1 MALPDD
7 LRQRLADGTLDP
19 GDWDYL
25 LDSVTD
31 LASFTEAF
39 TVSDPLGK
47 ARVFLADEFPG
58 FYLSYAGSVGL
69 LDDEEDYDEDDEEE
83 DGDEEE

>member
-1 MALPDD
+1 VALPDD
-7 LRQRLADGTLDP
+7 LRQRLADGNTEP

-25 LDSVTD
+25 LDSVSD
-31 LASFTEAF
+31 LATFTEAF
-39 TVSDPLGK
+39 NTCDPLGK
-47 ARVFLADEFPG
+47 VPMFLADEFPG

-69 LDDEEDYDEDDEEE
+69 LDDEEGYDEDDEEE

>member
-1 MALPDD
+1 MALPSD

-39 TVSDPLGK
+39 TSCDPLGK
-47 ARVFLADEFPG
+47 VPVFLADEFPG

-69 LDDEEDYDEDDEEE
+69 LDDEDDEEE
-83 DGDEEE
+83 DNNEEE

>member
-1 MALPDD
+1 MRQVTVALPAD

-25 LDSVTD
+25 LDTVTD
-31 LASFTEAF
+31 LETFTEAF
-39 TVSDPLGK
+39 NACDHSSKVP
-47 ARVFLADEFPG
+47 VFLADEFPG
-58 FYLSYAGSVGL
+58 FYLAYAEEHGL
-69 LDDEEDYDEDDEEE
+69 LDE

>member
-7 LRQRLADGTLDP
+7 LRQRLAEGNLDP

-39 TVSDPLGK
+39 TSCDPLGK
-47 ARVFLADEFPG
+47 VPVFLADEFPG
-58 FYLSYAGSVGL
+58 FYLTYAEEWGL
-69 LDDEEDYDEDDEEE
+69 LEE
-83 DGDEEE
+83 GVV

>member
-31 LASFTEAF
+31 LASFTVAF
-39 TVSDPLGK
+39 TASDPLGK
-47 ARVFLADEFPG
+47 VPAFLADEFPG
-58 FYLSYAGSVGL
+58 FYLTYAEEHGL
-69 LDDEEDYDEDDEEE
+69 LDDNEV
-83 DGDEEE
+83 GD

>member
-1 MALPDD
+1 MFLGLQMTAVALPED
-7 LRQRLADGTLDP
+7 LRQRLADGNTEP

-39 TVSDPLGK
+39 TSSDPSSK
-47 ARVFLADEFPG
+47 VRVFLADEFPG
-58 FYLSYAGSVGL
+58 LYLTYAEEHGL
-69 LDDEEDYDEDDEEE
+69 LDE
-83 DGDEEE
+83 G

>member
-1 MALPDD
+1 MPVALPDD

-39 TVSDPLGK
+39 TSCDPLGK
-47 ARVFLADEFPG
+47 VPAFLADEFPG
-58 FYLSYAGSVGL
+58 FYLTYAEAEGL
-69 LDDEEDYDEDDEEE
+69 LDE
-83 DGDEEE
+83 GD

>member
-1 MALPDD
+1 VALPDD
-7 LRQRLADGTLDP
+7 LRQRLAEGNLDP

-39 TVSDPLGK
+39 TSCDPLGK
-47 ARVFLADEFPG
+47 VPVFLADEFPG
-58 FYLSYAGSVGL
+58 FYLTYAEEWGL
-69 LDDEEDYDEDDEEE
+69 LEE
-83 DGDEEE
+83 GVV